1 MPQQYHNMRY
11 YLSITIAALFG
22 CYACQQSTSPASNDP
37 YALADT
43 ADYKLTET
51 LQGQGGVYFK
61 TEVYTHKK
69 DTSLSYVK
77 VFNYN
82 QQIAAVQFYKR
93 EKKDGPTITYN
104 EKGQRQL
111 GTYYRNDT
119 VIDMHPFN
127 Q

>member
-1 MPQQYHNMRY
+1 MKY
-11 YLSITIAALFG
+11 YITITIAALFS
-22 CYACQQSTSPASNDP
+22 CYACRQAATPASKDP

-43 ADYKLTET
+43 SEYKLTET
-51 LQGQGGVYFK
+51 LQGQGGVYAR
-61 TEVYTHKK
+61 TEVYTHNE
-69 DTSLSYVK
+69 DTARSYVK
-77 VFNYN
+77 VFSYN
-82 QQIAAVQFYKR
+82 QQVAAIQFYKSN
-93 EKKDGPTITYN
+93 KKDGPTITFN

>member
-1 MPQQYHNMRY
+1 MKY
-11 YLSITIAALFG
+11 YLSVTITALFS
-22 CYACQQSTSPASNDP
+22 CYACRQSAGPITNDP

-43 ADYKLTET
+43 ADYRLTET
-51 LQGQGGVYFK
+51 LQGQGGVYLK

-69 DTSLSYVK
+69 DTALSYVK

-82 QQIAAVQFYKR
+82 RQVAAVQFYKR
-93 EKKDGPTITYN
+93 DKKDGPTITYN

>member
-1 MPQQYHNMRY
+1 MRY
-11 YLSITIAALFG
+11 YLSITIAALFSCYG
-22 CYACQQSTSPASNDP
+22 CRQSASPVTNDP

-43 ADYKLTET
+43 ADYTLTQT
-51 LQGQGGVYFK
+51 LQGQGGVYLK

-93 EKKDGPTITYN
+93 DKKDGPTITYN

>member
-1 MPQQYHNMRY
+1 MRY
-11 YLSITIAALFG
+11 YLSITIAALFS
-22 CYACQQSTSPASNDP
+22 CYACKQSSSPNTRDP

-51 LQGQGGVYFK
+51 LQGQGGVYLK

-82 QQIAAVQFYKR
+82 RQVAAVQFYKR
-93 EKKDGPTITYN
+93 DKKDGPTITYN

>member
-1 MPQQYHNMRY
+1 MKY
-11 YLSITIAALFG
+11 YLSITIAALLS
-22 CYACQQSTSPASNDP
+22 CYACKQSAGPNARDP

-51 LQGQGGVYFK
+51 LQGQGGVYLK

-82 QQIAAVQFYKR
+82 RQVAAVQFYKR
-93 EKKDGPTITYN
+93 DKKDGPTITYN